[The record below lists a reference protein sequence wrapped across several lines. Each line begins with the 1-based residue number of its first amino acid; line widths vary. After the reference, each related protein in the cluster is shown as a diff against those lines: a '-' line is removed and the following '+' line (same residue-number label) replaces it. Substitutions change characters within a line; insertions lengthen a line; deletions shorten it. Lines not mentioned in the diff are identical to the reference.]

1 MVLDPVSNIDR
12 LMLIL
17 RQRLEERERSLRKGR
32 PAKHAEDG
40 PAATASGIDALA
52 ALDGADAAVLRRA
65 FIQALLSDQFG
76 RGMINEAPFQQ
87 VVKQVT
93 DAIDSDPATQ
103 RLLSRLLVEVR
114 ASGSSR
120 GPKSPDKR
128 SEPRP

>member
-1 MVLDPVSNIDR
+1 MEPVSNVDR

-32 PAKHAEDG
+32 SARGGEDRV
-40 PAATASGIDALA
+40 PAAASGIDALA
-52 ALDGADAAVLRRA
+52 ALDGADETVLRRA
-65 FIQALLSDQFG
+65 FIQALLADQFG

-103 RLLSRLLVEVR
+103 RLLSRLLGEVR
-114 ASGSSR
+114 AR
-120 GPKSPDKR
+120 GPSRDPGVHEKR
-128 SEPRP
+128 NEPRP

>member
-1 MVLDPVSNIDR
+1 MALEPVSNIDR

-32 PAKHAEDG
+32 PAQRAEDG
-40 PAATASGIDALA
+40 IAAPASGIDALA
-52 ALDGADAAVLRRA
+52 ALEGADEAVLRRA
-65 FIQALLSDQFG
+65 FIQALLADQFG

-103 RLLSRLLVEVR
+103 RLLSRLLAEVR
-114 ASGSSR
+114 APGSSR
-120 GPKSPDKR
+120 GLNSPDKR
-128 SEPRP
+128 SEPQP